1 MIIDQCILYENHRS
15 NFDQTAFKN
24 IYTQTGDNRRQII
37 QFQYLTM
44 SDCIYDEIE
53 NNMNVV
59 KSTADDIYYFIHN
72 DCSNGRY
79 YTIQPAGI
87 NPHQT
92 TSLPSIVP
100 TITNTTIIATINT
113 TIIATEI
120 NETIIST
127 KQIENTTYSE
137 IFETTDENMET
148 ANSDLSPEFICL
160 SFTESVEEDLNI
172 NGMQG
177 EYEKNNKFML
187 FWTKVNDEENKYD
200 IFYAELS
207 NNWEIGSIDNGN
219 NNLFCNI
226 DIKYMN
232 SPIECNKWFDYNYN
246 EINYIILNNGKCA
259 INGAS
264 NDSNS
269 DMIIVIV
276 AFVLGFFIIII
287 VAVIYWRISH
297 NKI

>member
-1 MIIDQCILYENHRS
+1 
-15 NFDQTAFKN
+15 
-24 IYTQTGDNRRQII
+24 
-37 QFQYLTM
+37 M

-59 KSTADDIYYFIHN
+59 QSTADDIYYFIHN

-137 IFETTDENMET
+137 ILETTTITTERGEETTTTQFIFSTSSEKISTTSITPSPT
-148 ANSDLSPEFICL
+148 ANMCNYMIREDTYMDFYSTILENKCYSHETGSKKYECINNEFMVTEWLTDRFCDGNSDKPKKAQGKTYCISGNNKICNTISVLQYNANENCTKETFIEEYTFIINICL
-160 SFTESVEEDLNI
+160 QYIGHKEN
-172 NGMQG
+172 
-177 EYEKNNKFML
+177 KNEM
-187 FWTKVNDEENKYD
+187 VYIYNKYD
-200 IFYAELS
+200 EKFK
-207 NNWEIGSIDNGN
+207 
-219 NNLFCNI
+219 
-226 DIKYMN
+226 KY
-232 SPIECNKWFDYNYN
+232 
-246 EINYIILNNGKCA
+246 
-259 INGAS
+259 
-264 NDSNS
+264 
-269 DMIIVIV
+269 
-276 AFVLGFFIIII
+276 
-287 VAVIYWRISH
+287 
-297 NKI
+297 